1 MILLSLTAEP
11 SQQEKIV
18 HIYKNYYCCMAH
30 TAGKYLRNKA
40 DIEDTVHDCIVKLLS
55 VIDTLD
61 TSDEVK
67 LRHLCGVVARNT
79 AINRIKEKRNEVLPL
94 EEVFDISSEDTPET
108 LTMSNETVNILKR
121 AIEALGDT
129 YKDVCRLKYINGLKE
144 RQIAALLDLSEK
156 TVNQRIFRGKKILR
170 KALEKESINE

>member
-1 MILLSLTAEP
+1 M
-11 SQQEKIV
+11 Q
-18 HIYKNYYCCMAH
+18 
-30 TAGKYLRNKA
+30 
-40 DIEDTVHDCIVKLLS
+40 IEDTVHDCIVKLLS

-129 YKDVCRLKYINGLKE
+129 YKDV
-144 RQIAALLDLSEK
+144 
-156 TVNQRIFRGKKILR
+156 
-170 KALEKESINE
+170 